1 MNPEV
6 RQRLRDALA
15 AAQLIEHATQS
26 QTLEGY
32 LDDEW
37 FRSAAERQLEIIGE
51 AFNQASRLDPDVAL
65 VVQDFRGWIGMRNIL
80 AHAYQDLKP
89 RIIWDTIRLELPGLI
104 TALSEH
110 LSASD
115 QRDDAGNEDTT
126 R

>member
-15 AAQLIEHATQS
+15 AAQLIAHATQS

-37 FRSAAERQLEIIGE
+37 FQSAAERQLEIIGE
-51 AFNQASRLDPDVAL
+51 AFNQASRLDPG
-65 VVQDFRGWIGMRNIL
+65 VVQIVPDFRGWIGMRNIL

-89 RIIWDTIRLELPGLI
+89 RIIWDTILLELPGLI
-104 TALSEH
+104 AALSKH
-110 LSASD
+110 LSASG
-115 QRDDAGNEDTT
+115 QLDDAGSEDAT